1 MTTPIS
7 DIANVIH
14 HGGKHTVT
22 GSCHELKLP
31 NGSVFADSFKAKT
44 SILAIAKHHWIL
56 NFPLS
61 TSKH

>member
-7 DIANVIH
+7 DIASVIH

-31 NGSVFADSFKAKT
+31 HGSIFIDCGLFHGKDIHFGNRRAS
-44 SILAIAKHHWIL
+44 LG
-56 NFPLS
+56 
-61 TSKH
+61 